1 MADTID
7 QFAATVKE
15 HTRGTK
21 VVGAFYA
28 YTFEFAELGE
38 DAGHL
43 ALGQLLQSPHVDFIM
58 APPSYFDR
66 NLPGKPFFRA
76 PLQSLALHG
85 KMFWNDFDQVSFKY
99 FDKLK
104 ADPNLKTWEYQMG
117 LTRTPEEF
125 VWMNRREVGMS
136 LACGVQTAH
145 FDIHGGYYED
155 PVIMDGVK
163 RLGEIRQESLSAD
176 RASTAEILVLVDERS
191 PHYTR
196 FRNPAEVPG
205 SFLRDLLSAQLAE
218 LGFVA
223 PYDTAL
229 LSDLGALD
237 TQRYRLVLVLN
248 AFYLDSQQRQLLDTQ
263 LKTQDKTILWFY
275 APGYFDE
282 TDSGLERVSSR

>member
-1 MADTID
+1 
-7 QFAATVKE
+7 
-15 HTRGTK
+15 
-21 VVGAFYA
+21 
-28 YTFEFAELGE
+28 
-38 DAGHL
+38 
-43 ALGQLLQSPHVDFIM
+43 M

-85 KMFWNDFDQVSFKY
+85 KLFWNDFDQVSFKY

-155 PVIMDGVK
+155 PVIMEGVK
-163 RLGEIRQESLSAD
+163 RLGAIRQESLSTD

-196 FRNPAEVPG
+196 FRNPADVPG

-229 LSDLGALD
+229 LSDLGSA
-237 TQRYRLVLVLN
+237 
-248 AFYLDSQQRQLLDTQ
+248 
-263 LKTQDKTILWFY
+263 
-275 APGYFDE
+275 GYP
-282 TDSGLERVSSR
+282 TL